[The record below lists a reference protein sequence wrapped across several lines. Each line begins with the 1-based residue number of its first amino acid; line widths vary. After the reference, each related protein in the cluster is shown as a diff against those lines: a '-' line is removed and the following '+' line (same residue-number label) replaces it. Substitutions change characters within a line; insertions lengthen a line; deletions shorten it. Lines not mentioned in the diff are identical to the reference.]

1 LSYFA
6 AALVR
11 VDGDWSAREVD
22 LDEVGDLEELADAM
36 RDLDGGGPAL
46 LLLEQDDEW
55 LGVVRVDGDDDPRV
69 FLSDR
74 RAVEVSVVAAM
85 IWDVDPVVPP
95 EGDEEEE
102 EGTRPVAE
110 PVGDASLLAD
120 LGTPAETL
128 LALCAEEGMLPA
140 DVLTAVG
147 ERAGFVE
154 VLDALREV

>member
-11 VDGDWSAREVD
+11 TGGSWVARD
-22 LDEVGDLEELADAM
+22 LDVEAVEDLEELADAL
-36 RDLDGGGPAL
+36 RDLDGDGPAL

-55 LGVVRVDGDDDPRV
+55 LAVVRVEGDADPRV

-74 RAVEVSVVAAM
+74 RAVESSDVAAM
-85 IWDVDPVVPP
+85 IW
-95 EGDEEEE
+95 EEEAAEAVGSEDEE

-110 PVGDASLLAD
+110 PVGDTEVLAD
-120 LGTPAETL
+120 LGTSGEAL
-128 LALCAEEGMLPA
+128 LELCAHEGMLPA

-147 ERAGFVE
+147 ERAGFAE
-154 VLDALREV
+154 ALDELREV